1 VRLAARA
8 LVGAGHEGLDRV
20 ATLGVRRDAAVA
32 VRACAVVA
40 RGKFPGGV
48 GLPGLEEGIVDWRA
62 GAVEHLPGER
72 DALAPAGEQHDAA
85 IFPQELAREERADRL
100 RGRGLGHD

>member
-1 VRLAARA
+1 EEHGRVQGLEEPAREDRDADLGRVRLAARA

-72 DALAPAGEQHDAA
+72 DALAPAG
-85 IFPQELAREERADRL
+85 
-100 RGRGLGHD
+100 